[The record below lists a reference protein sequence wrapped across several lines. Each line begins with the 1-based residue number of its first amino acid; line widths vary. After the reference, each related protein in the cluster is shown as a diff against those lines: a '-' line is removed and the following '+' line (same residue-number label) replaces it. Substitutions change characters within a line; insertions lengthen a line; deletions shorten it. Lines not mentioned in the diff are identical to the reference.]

1 MTGLGRLAGLA
12 GFGLWLSA
20 AAAALAQGGATTIYR
35 DTDFRGP
42 AVAVERDNPNL
53 ALRFQLFSIRVAGGE
68 RWDLC
73 PQPGFRGRCLTV
85 DRTVPDLRRAYGW
98 PGRLPSMRRV
108 GDDGW
113 ASGGDGGT
121 GGTSPSLR
129 GMASHDFP
137 KPRTGRGGTEGQR
150 VLACPQGSAT
160 ATCARGNADIFCR
173 TRGWTRSAH
182 QLMETQGRQVYLA
195 DVLCVRAR

>member
-1 MTGLGRLAGLA
+1 MPMTGLGRLAG
-12 GFGLWLSA
+12 FGLWLSVA
-20 AAAALAQGGATTIYR
+20 TAALAQGGAATIYR
-35 DTDFRGP
+35 DPDFRGP
-42 AVAVERDNPNL
+42 AVAVERDTPNL
-53 ALRFQLFSIRVAGGE
+53 ALRFQVFSIRVAGGE
-68 RWDLC
+68 RWELC

-85 DRTVPDLRRAYGW
+85 DRTVPDLRRAHGW
-98 PGRLPSMRRV
+98 PGPLQSMRRV
-108 GDDGW
+108 GED
-113 ASGGDGGT
+113 ASWGGGGS
-121 GGTSPSLR
+121 GTSPSLE
-129 GMASHDFP
+129 GMASHYFP

-160 ATCARGNADIFCR
+160 ATCARDNADIFCR